1 MPLVESFLN
10 LAWFAIAV
18 AMVSGV
24 WIGVFT
30 GKLTAPMGRALT
42 ATVMVAFLLL
52 PVISITDDMQV
63 LRKLT
68 EPEDLTMRRHYEGV
82 TLEFELLC
90 LEMLCLV
97 IALSFVLR
105 RLQVLARPDTRVRRF
120 LNEDFALLLGVRPPP
135 AAVL

>member
-1 MPLVESFLN
+1 MPSVESFLN
-10 LAWFAIAV
+10 LAWFAIAI

-30 GKLTAPMGRALT
+30 GKLTAPKGRALT

-52 PVISITDDMQV
+52 PVISISDDMQV

-68 EPEDLTMRRHYEGV
+68 EPEDMTMRRHHEAV
-82 TLEFELLC
+82 TPEFELLC

-97 IALSFVLR
+97 IALLLVLR
-105 RLQVLARPDTRVRRF
+105 RLQVLARPDTRIRRF
-120 LNEDFALLLGVRPPP
+120 LDEDFAPLLGVRPPP
-135 AAVL
+135 VAIL

>member
-30 GKLTAPMGRALT
+30 GKLSAPMGRALT

-120 LNEDFALLLGVRPPP
+120 LNEDFALLMGVRPPP

>member
-30 GKLTAPMGRALT
+30 GKLSAPMGRALT

-52 PVISITDDMQV
+52 PVISISDDMQV

-68 EPEDLTMRRHYEGV
+68 
-82 TLEFELLC
+82 
-90 LEMLCLV
+90 
-97 IALSFVLR
+97 
-105 RLQVLARPDTRVRRF
+105 
-120 LNEDFALLLGVRPPP
+120 
-135 AAVL
+135 

>member
-52 PVISITDDMQV
+52 PVISISDDMQV

-68 EPEDLTMRRHYEGV
+68 EPEDPTMRRHYEGV

-97 IALSFVLR
+97 IAMSFVLR

-135 AAVL
+135 AAAL

>member
-24 WIGVFT
+24 WVGVFT

-52 PVISITDDMQV
+52 PVISISDDMQV

>member
-30 GKLTAPMGRALT
+30 GKLSAPMGRALT

-52 PVISITDDMQV
+52 PVISISDDMQV

-82 TLEFELLC
+82 TPEFELLC

-97 IALSFVLR
+97 IAMSFVLR

>member
-1 MPLVESFLN
+1 MPSVESFLN
-10 LAWFAIAV
+10 LAWVAIAF

-52 PVISITDDMQV
+52 PVISISDDMQV

-68 EPEDLTMRRHYEGV
+68 EPEDLAMRRHHEGV

-90 LEMLCLV
+90 LEMLCLA
-97 IALSFVLR
+97 IALLFVLR
-105 RLQVLARPDTRVRRF
+105 RLQVLARPDTRIRRF

-135 AAVL
+135 VAVL